1 MTDSLQRK
9 TYRLYNW
16 HIIGKVTGLEG
27 FFFFLRFMLHI
38 FYVGS
43 LRNVY
48 RNEQFPVSDYYSLF
62 VTYYYIITNILGTT
76 LKDVSFVNTC

>member
-1 MTDSLQRK
+1 M
-9 TYRLYNW
+9 YNW
-16 HIIGKVTGLEG
+16 HIIGKVKGLKG
-27 FFFFLRFMLHI
+27 FFFKIYVTYFLCGQSEKC
-38 FYVGS
+38 VQEC
-43 LRNVY
+43 VY